1 MLAALLLTLATSV
14 LAAPSLKRAECDVTK
29 LSIPLPS
36 GQTTLV
42 KPTNFTPS
50 FIGVGVGVQNYT
62 CGSTGTFTNV
72 GALAE
77 LFDISCASP
86 LSFDSLTDVIFDAWK
101 DAPKEITAADLI
113 DTLAIFDP
121 PNVLGQHFFV
131 TNPITGSGLS
141 PKWDFTSA
149 SLKGHGDAFVVGA
162 KVGDL
167 LAPTDD
173 TANID
178 WLQLNAAEGDLANAI
193 FRIQTRGGQPP
204 ASCTPGSPE
213 IFVRYAAQYWL
224 YGGDFAPK

>member
-1 MLAALLLTLATSV
+1 MLAALLLTLVTSA
-14 LAAPSLKRAECDVTK
+14 LAAPSTKRAECDVSTR
-29 LSIPLPS
+29 SISLPS

-42 KPTNFTPS
+42 KPTTSTPT

-62 CGSTGTFTNV
+62 CGTTGTYTNV

-77 LFDISCASP
+77 LFDISCTP
-86 LSFDSLTDVIFDAWK
+86 EVLFDAVTDVIFDAWK
-101 DAPKEITAADLI
+101 DAPASITTAELI

-121 PNVLGQHFFV
+121 PFILGQHFFI

-149 SLKGHGDAFVVGA
+149 SLKGHSDAFAVGA

-167 LAPTDD
+167 PAPTDNV
-173 TANID
+173 TNID
-178 WLQLNAAEGDLANAI
+178 WLQLNVVQGDLASEI

-204 ASCTPGSPE
+204 TSCTPGSPE
-213 IFVRYAAQYWL
+213 IFIRYAAQYWL
-224 YGGDFAPK
+224 YGGSF